1 MSGVEHMYMALRD
14 KKFMAVI
21 DRLCD
26 QLRRDP
32 NGDISEALDE
42 LMQEVHFWE
51 RNEVRYTLGEFFL
64 NLYQQDVVALKRDY
78 SKVVVTGGKPASVEE
93 RVELLRCLHGALQFY
108 YGEDYSDIMELC
120 DEMIQMRELEGR

>member
-1 MSGVEHMYMALRD
+1 MYMALRD

-32 NGDISEALDE
+32 NGDISGALDE

-78 SKVVVTGGKPASVEE
+78 SKVVVTGGKSASVEE